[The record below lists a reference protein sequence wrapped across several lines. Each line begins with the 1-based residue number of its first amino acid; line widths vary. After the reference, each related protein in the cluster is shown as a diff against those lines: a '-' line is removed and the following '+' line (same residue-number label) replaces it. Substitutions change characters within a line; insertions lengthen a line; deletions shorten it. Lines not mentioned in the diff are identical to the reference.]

1 MTTQTRPSHPSR
13 FSVFKAIILCLLAG
27 SACISF
33 VGCGGDTESSTS
45 PIGETTSS
53 SSDEVI
59 ESSDGY
65 AFLLTSSSEQ
75 GSSSSITPNES
86 SSSVQS
92 SSSEVAAVSSS
103 SDVVAESSSS
113 DKAESSSSETS
124 SSSVEESSSSVESSS
139 SEVQSSSSVVESSS
153 SVAESSSS
161 SENDVSSSSEYYKL
175 SWDYL
180 NPSIS
185 YDTIIDSR
193 DGQVYKIVTIGNQTW
208 MAENLNYYDTIQL
221 PDLKQHSWCLDDQ
234 ILNCERYGR
243 YYDNPIA
250 MDYDSSQ
257 TSQYKRYKK
266 EDGTYDSLNVVGIC
280 PNGWRVPTR
289 SEWLSLD
296 SSCDVRSAQ
305 WGGKNTCGVS
315 VYSSGY
321 RDTVSFFRDGA
332 YFWTASYNSLVKP
345 STIVFEQKKT
355 SGIFG
360 MFRRKGLSIRCIKD
374 N

>member
-1 MTTQTRPSHPSR
+1 MYKRIKLYS
-13 FSVFKAIILCLLAG
+13 FFLVFFI
-27 SACISF
+27 ACS
-33 VGCGGDTESSTS
+33 DNASS
-45 PIGETTSS
+45 PQALQELS
-53 SSDEVI
+53 SSDEVLI
-59 ESSDGY
+59 TD
-65 AFLLTSSSEQ
+65 F
-75 GSSSSITPNES
+75 SSSSINYEES
-86 SSSVQS
+86 SSSEKFIESSGSNGAEPVEVSSCSAKGESSSSTTVEQFSSSVKVEQS
-92 SSSEVAAVSSS
+92 SSSEKVQELSSS
-103 SDVVAESSSS
+103 SEIQESSSS
-113 DKAESSSSETS
+113 AKVEISSSSEAL
-124 SSSVEESSSSVESSS
+124 VESSS
-139 SEVQSSSSVVESSS
+139 CEKVVESSS
-153 SVAESSSS
+153 SNGVVE
-161 SENDVSSSSEYYKL
+161 SSSSEYYKL

-180 NPSIS
+180 NPSIP

-360 MFRRKGLSIRCIKD
+360 MFRRKGLSIRCIKA